1 MPSFTLFSILFASKP
16 LMPGEGLK
24 STPAHLSHPLKNTFK
39 DAYPWVKPI
48 VAEYDC
54 WRNKVD
60 CRGCNDVL
68 GGVLVMAV
76 CVGVVVKGDGKIV
89 LK

>member
-1 MPSFTLFSILFASKP
+1 MPSFALFSILFTSKP
-16 LMPGEGLK
+16 FTGVGVLK

-39 DAYPWVKPI
+39 HPFPWVKPL

-68 GGVLVMAV
+68 GGALVMV
-76 CVGVVVKGDGKIV
+76 ICVGVVIMGNGKIV